1 MVLAS
6 ALMLLMRIMAAF
18 ALVVFAVFAAAITA
32 FEGTF
37 GTGPV
42 KSVAIGGFFIGEYQL
57 QASRAQ
63 VDAAH
68 QSEQLHT
75 QRTALSLQCRFAIE
89 TGPLALFC

>member
-1 MVLAS
+1 MVLAA

-18 ALVVFAVFAAAITA
+18 ALVVFAVFAAAIAA

-63 VDAAH
+63 
-68 QSEQLHT
+68 E
-75 QRTALSLQCRFAIE
+75 
-89 TGPLALFC
+89 

>member
-1 MVLAS
+1 MVLAA

-42 KSVAIGGFFIGEYQL
+42 KSVAIGGFFIGEY
-57 QASRAQ
+57 
-63 VDAAH
+63 
-68 QSEQLHT
+68 
-75 QRTALSLQCRFAIE
+75 
-89 TGPLALFC
+89 